1 MEVAWAALGLMAATL
16 FGVLF
21 YLGNKIDNINNRIDH
36 LADSLGG
43 RMDSLGARIDGISS
57 QLAAHL
63 EKHAS

>member
-1 MEVAWAALGLMAATL
+1 MEVAWTALALMAATL

-21 YLGNKIDNINNRIDH
+21 YLGSKIDNINNRIDN
-36 LADSLGG
+36 LNATLS
-43 RMDSLGARIDGISS
+43 ARIDALSA